1 MNCKKN
7 AELIPVWSSCSCIFS
22 TPCRTADNAERASFA
37 SWERAEMFQP
47 GLHTET
53 LRSSSFLNFSIG
65 YSYFTSAFTQFPV
78 RLVYVM
84 HCVYNCIYNT
94 GNTLSF
100 KMHKDIYLYISFS
113 IKTAENKNNTELSFP
128 YPCLVSSG
136 CWSGTRC
143 CILRGQKVWMLGGQG
158 CFVSGKELQLKPCV
172 ISQWGGHSCPVCD
185 DWYVFGEQHVGY
197 QEAWVRNHEQRD
209 FFSSWE

>member
-1 MNCKKN
+1 
-7 AELIPVWSSCSCIFS
+7 
-22 TPCRTADNAERASFA
+22 
-37 SWERAEMFQP
+37 MFQP

-128 YPCLVSSG
+128 ISMPSFIRLLIRHKMLHF
-136 CWSGTRC
+136 TRAEGLNAWRTGLLC
-143 CILRGQKVWMLGGQG
+143 EWERASAEAMCDISVRGSLLPSV
-158 CFVSGKELQLKPCV
+158 
-172 ISQWGGHSCPVCD
+172 
-185 DWYVFGEQHVGY
+185 
-197 QEAWVRNHEQRD
+197 
-209 FFSSWE
+209 